1 MMFVLKYSRRKFG
14 LFFFGAI
21 IIIGLLL
28 SSAVFAQARQAIT
41 IQNEFSSIDIA
52 SLSSSDFW
60 HKLIHYKKSN
70 RLFNKN
76 EVQSAVT
83 TDSFFLSPQG
93 MLDPNA
99 ELAATID
106 AMRAPVGEKANDHAQ
121 CRFPARYLWLKS
133 KILSFADS
141 VQSVDCVGFQS
152 WSSNNEIQSIS
163 LFFATGYLGNPASY
177 YGHILMRFN
186 DANDRPAG
194 LLATSLDYGAIIDAE
209 DSALVYIAKG
219 LFGGYKA
226 GFTHDQFYKQNHNYG
241 ETQLRDL
248 WEYRLNLDEQQT
260 TFIVAHSWELLR
272 NKFVYYFLRNN
283 CAYAMSELVELVIE
297 EPLFDR
303 KVPWVAPHTVF
314 RRAYDASN
322 NGMPLVSEV
331 TLHGSLQSRL
341 YRQFD
346 ILNKEESQFVRGFI
360 DKHKTI
366 SDVFVHSNIRNDAN
380 RVNTFNDPAY
390 KLAAL
395 DSKAHILEVLL
406 SYYQYRIVADP
417 ENKSH
422 KLRKQQ
428 VLIERLRLPP
438 DNIAKQSSE
447 KNNLRKKSS
456 SLPPHLGQPP
466 ITLRASAVYNSEFAK
481 GLNIRFRPAYF
492 DTLSSDIGR
501 PANSTLAMGN
511 VEMAWFEGFMRLK
524 RFDVIDLEAMNTSV
538 TGLPGDGSYLWKLN
552 VGTRMQ
558 NLACK
563 SCLTTGIE
571 GGLGKSYRISP
582 WGEYLVAVDARL
594 QTSYQKSG
602 ALALTPR
609 MGFVS
614 AGNKYG
620 KTLIS
625 LGYRE
630 FVTSSTQDDWVIK
643 LEHRIGDG
651 RDWDFRA
658 SYEFDRENQ
667 FGLAISRYW

>member
-1 MMFVLKYSRRKFG
+1 MMFVLLRFRRKFG
-14 LFFFGAI
+14 LFFWGTI
-21 IIIGLLL
+21 ISIGLPV
-28 SSAVFAQARQAIT
+28 SSSVFAETRNAIAV
-41 IQNEFSSIDIA
+41 QSEGAPIDIA
-52 SLSSSDFW
+52 PLSSSDFW
-60 HKLIHYKKSN
+60 HKLIHYKKAN
-70 RLFNKN
+70 RLFNKSR
-76 EVQSAVT
+76 VQSAVT

-93 MLDPNA
+93 MLDPQA
-99 ELAATID
+99 ELVATIN
-106 AMRAPVGEKANDHAQ
+106 AMRAPVVGKTDDHAQ

-133 KILSFADS
+133 KSSSFADS
-141 VQSVDCVGFQS
+141 VPRVDCVGFQR

-186 DANDRPAG
+186 DANDRPTG
-194 LLATSLDYGAIIDAE
+194 LLATSLDYGAIINSE
-209 DSALVYIAKG
+209 DNAFVYIAKG

-241 ETQLRDL
+241 ENQLRDL
-248 WEYRLNLDEQQT
+248 WEYRLNLDEPQT
-260 TFIVAHSWELLR
+260 NFIVAHSWELLR

-283 CAYAMSELVELVIE
+283 CAYAMSELVELVIDQ
-297 EPLFDR
+297 PLFDR

-322 NGMPLVSEV
+322 HGGPLVSQV

-341 YRQFD
+341 YQQFD
-346 ILNKEESQFVRGFI
+346 ILNKKERQFVRGFI
-360 DKHKTI
+360 DKRKAI
-366 SDVFVHSNIRNDAN
+366 SDAVAHSNIRNDAN
-380 RVNTFNDPAY
+380 NINSFNDQAY

-417 ENKSH
+417 DNKSH
-422 KLRKQQ
+422 KLCKQQ

-447 KNNLRKKSS
+447 KNKVREKAS

-466 ITLRASAVYNSEFAK
+466 ITLRGSVVYNSEFAK

-511 VEMAWFEGFMRLK
+511 VEFAWFEGFMRLK

-552 VGTRMQ
+552 IGTRMQ

-571 GGLGKSYRISP
+571 GGLGKSYRISH
-582 WGEYLVAVDARL
+582 WGEYLFAVDARL
-594 QTSYQKSG
+594 QTSYKKSG

-614 AGNKYG
+614 TSNEYG
-620 KTLIS
+620 KTLVS

-630 FVTSSTQDDWVIK
+630 FVASSTQDDWVIK

-651 RDWDFRA
+651 RDWDFRF

-667 FGLAISRYW
+667 VGLAISRYW